1 MSKIL
6 ALDIATHCD
15 HIWKQVEHSNGI
27 YMVNNVGQVKR
38 AAITVRYERYGRK
51 ILANKPE
58 KILTLSKT
66 KKGYISVY
74 VIDRHIPV
82 HRLVAKAFVP
92 NPENKPFVNH
102 INGIKDDNRVENL
115 EWCTASEN
123 TLHGYA
129 LGLMPSRS
137 GESNGT
143 SKLKESDIIK
153 IRELAS
159 KGVSQYK
166 IADQYKIDRSNV
178 GSIVNRKTWKHI

>member
-1 MSKIL
+1 MKIL
-6 ALDIATHCD
+6 ALDIATHCNY
-15 HIWKQVEHSNGI
+15 IWKPVDGADGI

-38 AAITVRYERYGRK
+38 AAITVRYERYGKK
-51 ILANKPE
+51 IVANKPE

-74 VIDRHIPV
+74 VIDKHMPV
-82 HRLVAKAFVP
+82 HRLVAKAFVL

-137 GESNGT
+137 GENSGT
-143 SKLKESDIIK
+143 SKLKEKDVIK
-153 IRELAS
+153 IRELGS
-159 KGVSQYK
+159 KGVSHYK
-166 IADQYKIDRSNV
+166 IAAQYNIDRSNV
-178 GSIVNRKTWKHI
+178 DCIVNRKTWKHI